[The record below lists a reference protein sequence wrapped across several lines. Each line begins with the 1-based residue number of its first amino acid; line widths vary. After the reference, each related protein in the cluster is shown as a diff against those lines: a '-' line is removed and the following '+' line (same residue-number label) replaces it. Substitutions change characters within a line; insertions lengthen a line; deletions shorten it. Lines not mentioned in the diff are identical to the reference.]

1 MSISSAE
8 GFLGSP
14 GISIISP
21 AIATKNPAP
30 AESLTSFTVI
40 SNPVGLPSS
49 FGLSDRDFCVYDM
62 HTGILS

>member
-1 MSISSAE
+1 MSINSAA

-30 AESLTSFTVI
+30 ADSLISFIVI
-40 SNPVGLPSS
+40 LNPFGRPNK
-49 FGLSDRDFCVYDM
+49 FGLSESDF
-62 HTGILS
+62 